1 MPIDH
6 LLTAPESE
14 QLARATSFDD
24 SCLETVSAMAN
35 GKGGVLLLT
44 SIDETALHDGLQKI
58 STNTQP
64 AIMPE
69 WDMQDVDSTRVTA
82 LRIHEAPIKP
92 VAVAGRCYQRVGAS
106 NYVLSAAEIARLHF
120 ESLGKSWDAL
130 PHEAASLE
138 ELDAAK
144 VRAFIKQT
152 NEKRRRQLDEH
163 APITDI
169 LERQSLLANGKL
181 TLASLLLFAK
191 NPQRFVPHGRIKAGR
206 FKSETLIVDD
216 QEITG
221 TLFEQVNAAFAF
233 IQKHLSVRLIITGQP
248 QREEVWDYPLE
259 AIREAL
265 INAVCHRDYSIAV
278 ETQIRVYD
286 DHIVIWNPGSLPP
299 NLNVDDLKRRH
310 QSVLRNKLIGTLF
323 YESGLIEKWGSGT
336 NRIIEEC
343 RKYGLADPEWRE
355 QQGLMLILRKDAFT
369 EDYLLDL
376 GLNERQIKAVQHVKK
391 RRRISNQE
399 YQELTEVKKRTA
411 SEELRDLEERNI
423 FERVGSTGKGTYYKM
438 RGQGAKKDNEPKSQN
453 GERANEPI

>member
-1 MPIDH
+1 MSLEH
-6 LLTAPESE
+6 LLNAPESE
-14 QLARATSFDD
+14 HLARATIFDD

-35 GKGGVLLLT
+35 AKGGVLVLS
-44 SIDETALHDGLQKI
+44 SIDEITLQNGLQKI
-58 STNTQP
+58 ATNTQP
-64 AIMPE
+64 AILPE
-69 WDMQDVDSTRVTA
+69 WELHEHEGARLIM
-82 LRIHEAPIKP
+82 LRIPEAPIKP
-92 VAVAGRCYQRVGAS
+92 VAVYGRCYQRRGAT
-106 NYVLSAAEIARLHF
+106 NYLLSAAEIARLHF

-130 PHEAASLE
+130 PHEAASLD
-138 ELDAAK
+138 ELDENK
-144 VRAFIKQT
+144 LRAFIKQT

-163 APITDI
+163 APSTDI
-169 LERQSLLANGKL
+169 LAREALLANGKL

-191 NPQRFVPHGRIKAGR
+191 HPQRFVPHARIKAGR

-216 QEITG
+216 QEIAG
-221 TLFEQVNAAFAF
+221 NLFEQVNAAFAF

-259 AIREAL
+259 ALREAL
-265 INAVCHRDYSIAV
+265 INAVCHRDYTVAI

-299 NLNVDDLKRRH
+299 SLRVEDLKGRH
-310 QSVLRNKLIGTLF
+310 QSVPRNKLISTIF
-323 YESGLIEKWGSGT
+323 YEAGLIEKWGSGT

-355 QQGLMLILRKDAFT
+355 QQGLMFIMRKDAFT
-369 EDYLLDL
+369 EDYLLEL

-391 RRRISNQE
+391 RRRITNQE

-411 SEELRDLEERNI
+411 SDELRELEERSI

-438 RGQGAKKDNEPKSQN
+438 KGR
-453 GERANEPI
+453 